1 MAAIG
6 GMDMRVLDGIRD
18 MLTARS
24 SVKMVADDPVKAAQI
39 MLLVRVMF
47 ADGNLTGEELALF
60 KGLCK
65 TLFEIP
71 EKDVPDVIHYLR
83 DYGYET
89 SGEQAALDF
98 QDMPVEERRKLLV
111 QLITMARVDKQ
122 IHAKEA
128 DLITR
133 VGRVLGFSQEQ
144 VRAALTRV

>member
-1 MAAIG
+1 
-6 GMDMRVLDGIRD
+6 MRVLDGIRD

-24 SVKMVADDPVKAAQI
+24 SVQMVADDPVMAAQI

-65 TLFEIP
+65 TVFGIP
-71 EKDVPDVIHYLR
+71 EGDVPEVIHYLR

-98 QDMPVEERRKLLV
+98 QNMPAEDRRKLMV
-111 QLITMARVDKQ
+111 QLITMARIDKQ

-133 VGRVLGFSQEQ
+133 VGRVLGFNDEQ
-144 VRAALTRV
+144 VRAALAHV